1 MRKNRWVWCC
11 AMVALVGS
19 WLLSNG
25 VAAQENPFGASS
37 GGGAQDAAAATA
49 EPTPAEAAPEGGG
62 DELGMGQGEV
72 ATVKSPTEFCHCV
85 GQDGGPTLTKIKQAL
100 AAPLRSHGLE
110 FTETP
115 LSDVMRHLQDDF
127 GIPIQLDAVALDAV
141 GINPDEQVT
150 VSLHNISLQSALR
163 LMLKRLQLTYL
174 IQDEVLVIT
183 TPDEAEKQLVTCI
196 YDVRDLVDG
205 SKDSDGLKSLVDTIL
220 STIHTETWAPNGGG
234 EAEIR
239 SLKPGLLVISQ
250 TQAVHG
256 EVRGLLS
263 GIRQVR
269 QKPVTAA
276 TAAAL
281 PHQNEVSPAV
291 AASNTVTRHYLLQI
305 NQPPDKGEV
314 RTQIR
319 SLITQSLPDEQWDG
333 RLGDGQPVV
342 LAVLPD
348 RVVLRQTPEVQEKV
362 QSLLVDS
369 GLTMPTTA
377 EAGAMGMGGGYGGGF
392 FSTGSGARGFSGQT
406 DKATGVYGGS
416 ESQGMGRAPTP
427 ADE

>member
-1 MRKNRWVWCC
+1 
-11 AMVALVGS
+11 
-19 WLLSNG
+19 
-25 VAAQENPFGASS
+25 
-37 GGGAQDAAAATA
+37 
-49 EPTPAEAAPEGGG
+49 
-62 DELGMGQGEV
+62 
-72 ATVKSPTEFCHCV
+72 
-85 GQDGGPTLTKIKQAL
+85 
-100 AAPLRSHGLE
+100 
-110 FTETP
+110 
-115 LSDVMRHLQDDF
+115 LSDVLNQLQNDY
-127 GIPIQLDAVALDAV
+127 GIPIHLDAIALDAV
-141 GINPDEQVT
+141 GIRTDEPIT
-150 VSLHNISLQSALR
+150 VNLHNTSMQSALR
-163 LMLKRLQLTYL
+163 LMLKTKQLTYI
-174 IQDEVLVIT
+174 IQDEVLIIT

-220 STIHTETWAPNGGG
+220 STIHSETWAANGGG

-250 TQAVHG
+250 THAVQD

-269 QKPVTAA
+269 QKPVTAV

-281 PHQNEVSPAV
+281 PRRNEVSPAPV
-291 AASNTVTRHYLLQI
+291 ASNTVTRHYMLQI

-314 RTQIR
+314 RSQIR

-369 GLTMPTTA
+369 GLAMPTA
-377 EAGAMGMGGGYGGGF
+377 EPGAMGMSGGYGGGGAAGGGGF
-392 FSTGSGARGFSGQT
+392 FSTGSSARGFGGQ
-406 DKATGVYGGS
+406 AREAVGVYRGE
-416 ESQGMGRAPTP
+416 ESGEKGRAPTP